1 MEVQI
6 MWIEEI
12 KKNDEIFAYKFVE
25 RFEDPYT
32 KKEKKISIRS
42 KKNTPAIR
50 KEMPAL
56 LQKKFERIVKPLPET
71 DKITFADLSEKWLE
85 LVSATQKPST
95 LRTSKT
101 RVKDLNSYIGSYSV
115 QSLNS
120 IILNEL
126 IIELLKI
133 NKHSTVE
140 IKRKTLK
147 QILNFGYDYGYMS
160 DGTLASKIKLEKQSE
175 ALKDNQWKYL
185 EKNELH
191 TILDKTINTEYKRL
205 FELMALNGWRIGE
218 IISLDYK
225 KDINLKEKYVDI
237 NKTYNYVTKKF
248 ELPKN
253 NKSRRNAISD
263 RSVELILEQIEHDK
277 WKKYRY
283 DLPQDNNL
291 LFKTIYGNP
300 LSISG
305 INKYLKRFNTPEKK
319 ISTHI
324 FRHTFITLMMEKGI
338 PLTLLAEH
346 VGHADTQML
355 ERVYKHFSK
364 SMEEQLKNYVTSIS
378 LD

>member
-1 MEVQI
+1 

-12 KKNDEIFAYKFVE
+12 KKNNEIFAYKFVE

-185 EKNELH
+185 EKDELH
-191 TILDKTINTEYKRL
+191 TILDKTINTEYQRL

-218 IISLDYK
+218 IISLDYE

-237 NKTYNYVTKKF
+237 NKTYNYVTKEF

-338 PLTLLAEH
+338 PLTLLAKH

-364 SMEEQLKNYVTSIS
+364 SMEEQLKNYVYSIS

>member
-1 MEVQI
+1 
-6 MWIEEI
+6 MWIEKI
-12 KKNDEIFAYKFVE
+12 KKNNEIFAYKFVE

-185 EKNELH
+185 EKDELH
-191 TILDKTINTEYKRL
+191 TILDKTINTEYQRL

-218 IISLDYK
+218 IISLDYE

-237 NKTYNYVTKKF
+237 NKTYNYVTKEF

-338 PLTLLAEH
+338 PLTLLAKH

>member
-1 MEVQI
+1 

-185 EKNELH
+185 EKDELH

-338 PLTLLAEH
+338 PLTLLAKH

>member
-1 MEVQI
+1 

-71 DKITFADLSEKWLE
+71 DKITFAELAEKWLE

-120 IILNEL
+120 IVLNEL

-185 EKNELH
+185 EKDELH
-191 TILDKTINTEYKRL
+191 SILEQTSNTEYKRL
-205 FELMALNGWRIGE
+205 FELMSLNGWRIGE

-237 NKTYNYVTKKF
+237 NKTYNYVTKEF

-263 RSVELILEQIEHDK
+263 RSVELILEQIEHDE

-283 DLPQDNNL
+283 DLPQQNNL

-338 PLTLLAEH
+338 PLTLLAKH

>member
-1 MEVQI
+1 

-50 KEMPAL
+50 KEMPTL

-185 EKNELH
+185 EKDELH
-191 TILDKTINTEYKRL
+191 TILDKTINTEYQRL

-218 IISLDYK
+218 IISLDYE

-237 NKTYNYVTKKF
+237 NKTYNYVTKEF

-253 NKSRRNAISD
+253 NKSNIVTICHRT
-263 RSVELILEQIEHDK
+263 
-277 WKKYRY
+277 
-283 DLPQDNNL
+283 
-291 LFKTIYGNP
+291 TIY
-300 LSISG
+300 
-305 INKYLKRFNTPEKK
+305 YLKLFTV
-319 ISTHI
+319 TH
-324 FRHTFITLMMEKGI
+324 
-338 PLTLLAEH
+338 
-346 VGHADTQML
+346 
-355 ERVYKHFSK
+355 
-364 SMEEQLKNYVTSIS
+364 
-378 LD
+378 

>member
-1 MEVQI
+1 

-218 IISLDYK
+218 IVSLDYK

-338 PLTLLAEH
+338 PLTLLAKH

>member
-1 MEVQI
+1 

-185 EKNELH
+185 EKDELH
-191 TILDKTINTEYKRL
+191 SILEQTSNTEYKRL
-205 FELMALNGWRIGE
+205 FELMSLNGWRIGE

-338 PLTLLAEH
+338 PLTLLAKH

>member
-1 MEVQI
+1 

-305 INKYLKRFNTPEKK
+305 INKYLKKFNTPEKK

-338 PLTLLAEH
+338 PLTLLAKH

>member
-1 MEVQI
+1 

-71 DKITFADLSEKWLE
+71 DKFTFAELTEKWLE

-185 EKNELH
+185 EKDELH

-237 NKTYNYVTKKF
+237 NKTYNYVTKEF

-283 DLPQDNNL
+283 DLPRQNNL

-338 PLTLLAEH
+338 PLTLLAKH

-364 SMEEQLKNYVTSIS
+364 SMEEQLKNYVSSIS

>member
-1 MEVQI
+1 
-6 MWIEEI
+6 MWIEEL
-12 KKNDEIFAYKFVE
+12 KKNDEIIAYRFAE

-32 KKEKKISIRS
+32 KKSKKISICS

-56 LQKKFERIVKPLPET
+56 LQKKYEEVVKPLPET
-71 DKITFADLSEKWLE
+71 DKITFAELAEKWLE
-85 LVSATQKPST
+85 LVGATQKPST

-101 RVKDLNSYIGSYSV
+101 RVKDLNYYIGSYSV

-120 IILNEL
+120 IVLNEL

-175 ALKDNQWKYL
+175 ALKDNHWKYL

-191 TILDKTINTEYKRL
+191 SILEQTVNTEYKRL

-237 NKTYNYVTKKF
+237 NKTYNYVTKEF

-283 DLPQDNNL
+283 DLPQQNNL

-324 FRHTFITLMMEKGI
+324 FRHTFITFMLEKGI
-338 PLTLLAEH
+338 PLTLLAKH

-364 SMEEQLKNYVTSIS
+364 SMEEQLKNYVSSIS

>member
-1 MEVQI
+1 

-71 DKITFADLSEKWLE
+71 DKITFAELAKKWLE
-85 LVSATQKPST
+85 LVAATQKPST

-120 IILNEL
+120 IVLNEL

-191 TILDKTINTEYKRL
+191 SILEQTVNTEYKRL

-237 NKTYNYVTKKF
+237 NKTYNYVTKEF

-283 DLPQDNNL
+283 DLSQDNNL

-338 PLTLLAEH
+338 PLTLLAKH

-364 SMEEQLKNYVTSIS
+364 SMEEQLKNYVSSIS

>member
-1 MEVQI
+1 

-120 IILNEL
+120 IVLNEL

-191 TILDKTINTEYKRL
+191 TILDKTINTEYQRL

-237 NKTYNYVTKKF
+237 NKTYNYVTKEF

-283 DLPQDNNL
+283 DLPQNNNL

-338 PLTLLAEH
+338 PLTLLAKH

-364 SMEEQLKNYVTSIS
+364 SMEEQLKNYVSSIS

>member
-71 DKITFADLSEKWLE
+71 DKITFAELAKKWLE
-85 LVSATQKPST
+85 LVAATQKPST

-120 IILNEL
+120 IVLNEL

-191 TILDKTINTEYKRL
+191 SILEQTVNTEYKRL

-237 NKTYNYVTKKF
+237 NKTYNYVTKEF

-283 DLPQDNNL
+283 DLSQDNNL

-338 PLTLLAEH
+338 PLTLLAKH

-364 SMEEQLKNYVTSIS
+364 SMEEQLKNYVSSIS

>member
-1 MEVQI
+1 

-50 KEMPAL
+50 KEMPTL

-237 NKTYNYVTKKF
+237 NKTYNYVTKEF

-253 NKSRRNAISD
+253 NKSRRNSISD

-338 PLTLLAEH
+338 PLTLLAKH

>member
-1 MEVQI
+1 

-185 EKNELH
+185 EKDELH
-191 TILDKTINTEYKRL
+191 TILDKTINTEYQRL

-218 IISLDYK
+218 IISLDYE

-237 NKTYNYVTKKF
+237 NKTYNYVTKEF

-338 PLTLLAEH
+338 PLTLLSKH

-364 SMEEQLKNYVTSIS
+364 SMEEQLKNYVSSIS

>member
-1 MEVQI
+1 

-185 EKNELH
+185 EKDELH
-191 TILDKTINTEYKRL
+191 TILDKTINTEYQRL

-218 IISLDYK
+218 IISLDYE

-237 NKTYNYVTKKF
+237 NKTYNYVTKEF

-338 PLTLLAEH
+338 PLTLLAKH

-364 SMEEQLKNYVTSIS
+364 SMEEQLKNYVSSIS

>member
-1 MEVQI
+1 

-191 TILDKTINTEYKRL
+191 TILDKTINTEYQRL

-237 NKTYNYVTKKF
+237 NKTYNYVTKEF

-338 PLTLLAEH
+338 PLTLLAKH

-364 SMEEQLKNYVTSIS
+364 SMEEQLKNYVSSIS

>member
-1 MEVQI
+1 

>member
-1 MEVQI
+1 

-71 DKITFADLSEKWLE
+71 DKITFAELAEKWLE
-85 LVSATQKPST
+85 LVAATQKPST

-120 IILNEL
+120 IVLNEL

-185 EKNELH
+185 EKDELH
-191 TILDKTINTEYKRL
+191 TILDKTINTEYQRL

-218 IISLDYK
+218 IISLDYE

-237 NKTYNYVTKKF
+237 NKTYNYVTKEF

-338 PLTLLAEH
+338 PLTLLAKH

>member
-1 MEVQI
+1 

-185 EKNELH
+185 EKDELN
-191 TILDKTINTEYKRL
+191 TILEKTVNTEYQRL

-225 KDINLKEKYVDI
+225 KDINLKGKYVDI
-237 NKTYNYVTKKF
+237 NKTYNYVTKEF

-338 PLTLLAEH
+338 PLTLLAKH

-364 SMEEQLKNYVTSIS
+364 SMEEQLKNYVSSIS

>member
-1 MEVQI
+1 

-185 EKNELH
+185 EKDELH
-191 TILDKTINTEYKRL
+191 TILDKTINTEYQRL

-218 IISLDYK
+218 IISLDYE

-237 NKTYNYVTKKF
+237 NKTYNYVTKEF

-253 NKSRRNAISD
+253 NKSRRNSISD

-338 PLTLLAEH
+338 PLTLLAKH